1 MHHLKPSQWQELP
14 SKVWPGMDKA
24 SWPPC
29 DTNFD
34 NAGPA
39 LAGFNRPTRYEG
51 KVNNLEVYGT
61 IPPSISGTF
70 YRIMPEPYHVP
81 FVKNDI
87 WLNGDGAISSFRI
100 KNGNVDFKQ
109 RFVKTEK
116 FRVETNENRAL
127 IGKYRNPY
135 TDLVKFADRT
145 TANTTA
151 FPFKGVILAL
161 KEDSQPYAVDPRTL
175 ETIGKWDF
183 DGQLESETF
192 TAHPKYDVKT
202 REVLSFGYEGKGVGT
217 RDVFYMSIDEHGN
230 FNEKVWF
237 QAPFCGFQHEMA
249 FTDNWVI
256 FPLVPMECFM
266 DKLKQG
272 GNHWTW
278 TDRPHY
284 VGLLPRREAK
294 SSDIKWFQGPN
305 LFTGHVANAWEENG
319 QVHLHVSMVRGNG
332 FGFFPDQNG
341 EAPDFDLEVLAPH
354 VCEFVLDPHSTKLVY
369 QAPTEVVTSGP
380 NEFPRIDD
388 RVFGKKN
395 RFIYGN
401 MIDMSP
407 GVTDWEYSAPLA
419 GDGIGHMNVLYKYDL
434 VTGVTQKYIRGPRHF
449 FQEPQFVPRHPGAA
463 EGDGFLIALVN
474 NFDEMTSELVIID
487 CDDFEKHAAIA
498 KLPVRLRPGFHGNWV
513 DDTDIDGRPITIAE
527 VAIPHRRDGNNETN
541 EKNGQ

>member
-1 MHHLKPSQWQELP
+1 
-14 SKVWPGMDKA
+14 MDKA

-39 LAGFNRPTRYEG
+39 LPGFNRPTRYEG
-51 KVNNLEVYGT
+51 KVSNLEVYGT
-61 IPPSISGTF
+61 VPPSISGTF

-87 WLNGDGAISSFRI
+87 TS
-100 KNGNVDFKQ
+100 
-109 RFVKTEK
+109 
-116 FRVETNENRAL
+116 
-127 IGKYRNPY
+127 GKYRNPF

-175 ETIGKWDF
+175 ETIGRWDF

-202 REVLSFGYEGKGVGT
+202 REVLSFGYEGKGIGT
-217 RDVFYMSIDEHGN
+217 RDVFYMSIDEHGK

-249 FTDNWVI
+249 FTDNW
-256 FPLVPMECFM
+256 
-266 DKLKQG
+266 
-272 GNHWTW
+272 
-278 TDRPHY
+278 
-284 VGLLPRREAK
+284 
-294 SSDIKWFQGPN
+294 WFQGPN

-319 QVHLHVSMVRGNG
+319 QLHLHVSMVRGNG
-332 FGFFPDQNG
+332 FGFFPEQNG
-341 EAPDFDLEVLAPH
+341 EATAFDLEVLAPH

-369 QAPTEVVTSGP
+369 QSPTEVVTAGP

-388 RVFGKKN
+388 RVFGKKH

-407 GVTDWEYSAPLA
+407 GVTDWEYSTPLA
-419 GDGIGHMNVLYKYDL
+419 DDGIGHMNVLYKYDL
-434 VTGVTQKYIRGPRHF
+434 VTGATQKYIRGPRHF

-463 EGDGFLIALVN
+463 EGGGFLIALVN
-474 NFDEMTSELVIID
+474 NFNEMTSELVIID
-487 CDDFEKHAAIA
+487 CDDFEKHAVIA

-513 DDTDIDGRPITIAE
+513 DDTDIDGRPNTVAE
-527 VAIPHRRDGNNETN
+527 FAIPHRRDENNETN
-541 EKNGQ
+541 ETDGQ

>member
-1 MHHLKPSQWQELP
+1 
-14 SKVWPGMDKA
+14 
-24 SWPPC
+24 
-29 DTNFD
+29 
-34 NAGPA
+34 
-39 LAGFNRPTRYEG
+39 
-51 KVNNLEVYGT
+51 
-61 IPPSISGTF
+61 
-70 YRIMPEPYHVP
+70 MPEPYHVP

-116 FRVETNENRAL
+116 FRVETKENRAL
-127 IGKYRNPY
+127 IGKYRNPF

-202 REVLSFGYEGKGVGT
+202 REVLSFGYEGKGIGT
-217 RDVFYMSIDEHGN
+217 RDVFYMSIDENGK

-249 FTDNWVI
+249 FTDNW
-256 FPLVPMECFM
+256 
-266 DKLKQG
+266 
-272 GNHWTW
+272 
-278 TDRPHY
+278 
-284 VGLLPRREAK
+284 
-294 SSDIKWFQGPN
+294 WFQGPN

-341 EAPDFDLEVLAPH
+341 EAPAFDLEVLAPH

-369 QAPTEVVTSGP
+369 QSPTKVVTSGP

-388 RVFGKKN
+388 RVVGKKH

-487 CDDFEKHAAIA
+487 CADFEKHAAIA

-513 DDTDIDGRPITIAE
+513 DDTDIDGRPITVAE
-527 VAIPHRRDGNNETN
+527 FAIPRRRDGNNETN
-541 EKNGQ
+541 GQ